1 MAAIQ
6 HIDAMLIAE
15 DIDATV
21 EYYCKKLGFELGFII
36 KEEIIPYASVYRDD
50 VSLNFREGKIETAP
64 GDNGGIVI
72 QVDDVDEF
80 YNEIKK
86 RGALSKDFP
95 QSYPGIRE
103 HPPEDK
109 DYGIRDMFLVDPN
122 GYIIHILTPLP
133 EEEE

>member
-1 MAAIQ
+1 MATIE

-21 EYYCKKLGFELGFII
+21 DFYCDKLGFELGFLI
-36 KEEIIPYASVYRDD
+36 KEGIIPFASVYRDYT
-50 VSLNFREGKIETAP
+50 SINFREGKISSPP
-64 GDNGGIVI
+64 GENGGIVL

-80 YNEIKK
+80 YEEIKK
-86 RGALSKDFP
+86 RGALSDNFP

-122 GYIIHILTPLP
+122 GYIIQILTPLD
-133 EEEE
+133 EED